1 MSPRSPPHFALS
13 GHLFQAPHGG
23 LLVTL
28 KPERFRK
35 TMDCTISSQGLILGK
50 MTHVYEG
57 SSQMRNESLL
67 LALSPF
73 PAQAQWYLEEEGIR
87 G

>member
-1 MSPRSPPHFALS
+1 
-13 GHLFQAPHGG
+13 
-23 LLVTL
+23 
-28 KPERFRK
+28 
-35 TMDCTISSQGLILGK
+35 MDCTISSQGLILGK

-67 LALSPF
+67 PVLSPF

-87 G
+87 D